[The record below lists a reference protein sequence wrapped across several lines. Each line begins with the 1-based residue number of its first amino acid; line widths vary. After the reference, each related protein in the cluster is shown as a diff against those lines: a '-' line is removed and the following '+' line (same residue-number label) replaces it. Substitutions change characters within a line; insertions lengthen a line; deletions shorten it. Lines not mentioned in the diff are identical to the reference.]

1 MTNAPPVEANKRPVK
16 TRAVKMAIRMI
27 AKAANDLPK
36 ADRLGKSDPYCEF
49 TFHEEKQSTKVV
61 NNNQN
66 PKWNESFKWTLEVV
80 PEPTEGI
87 QAMIFD
93 HDIVGKNKLIAKG
106 VVPLAEVLEKGSAK
120 LEVALQSP
128 KDQPL
133 ESTLSVEMLYK
144 PPASMVLQQQV
155 DESENAMDN
164 LQVQLNTTRTR
175 LLEVESELRKVS
187 EAATENKMDLSAKKE
202 TVVVLAKLIDSEK
215 EHYEAKL
222 RDEKLYLQDQV
233 QELTAR
239 LEQERRGQGGSQ
251 SATQLQEANDQ
262 LHEVERQQKIL
273 QKVIPGF
280 KTGEEGDEQS
290 TIETPGIESASVPQF
305 EEVEDRV
312 LTTDDLNRVRA
323 AIIDAATKWHN
334 IGVILGLRPSTLK
347 LIKVANFDD
356 VEFCLNAVLAH
367 WLNQD
372 YLVTKHG
379 QPTWRKLLMAIAHP
393 AGADDTSL
401 ANRVAMG
408 RQPKSPGDTKQQ
420 PPKGGSYEDEQTPL
434 LHPSDESKKVCCTIL

>member
-1 MTNAPPVEANKRPVK
+1 
-16 TRAVKMAIRMI
+16 MI
-27 AKAANDLPK
+27 LKAANNLPK
-36 ADRLGKSDPYCEF
+36 ADRLSKSDPYCEL
-49 TFHEEKQSTKVV
+49 TFHEEKQSTKVI

-66 PKWNESFKWTLEVV
+66 PNWNESFKWTLEVV

-93 HDIVGKNKLIAKG
+93 DETVGKNKLIAKG

-128 KDQPL
+128 KDEPL
-133 ESTLSVEMLYK
+133 KSTLSVEILYK
-144 PPASMVLQQQV
+144 VPASMLLQQNLN
-155 DESENAMDN
+155 ESESAMDA
-164 LQVQLNTTRTR
+164 LQVQLNAARTR

-187 EAATENKMDLSAKKE
+187 EAAAENRMDLAAKKE
-202 TVVVLAKLIDSEK
+202 TVVALTKLVASEK

-239 LEQERRGQGGSQ
+239 LEQERREGRGRQ
-251 SATQLQEANDQ
+251 SATQLQEASDQ
-262 LHEVERQQKIL
+262 LQEVERHQKIVEM
-273 QKVIPGF
+273 VIPGF
-280 KTGEEGDEQS
+280 KIGEEGDDLFAY
-290 TIETPGIESASVPQF
+290 GIPDYKSASVPQF

-323 AIIDAATKWHN
+323 AIIDAAPKWHS
-334 IGVILGLRPSTLK
+334 IGEIFGLRPSTLK

-379 QPTWRKLLMAIAHP
+379 QPTWRKLLTTIADP
-393 AGADDTSL
+393 AGGDNMTL
-401 ANRVAMG
+401 ANRTAIG
-408 RQPKSPGDTKQQ
+408 LQQKSPGDTKHQ
-420 PPKGGSYEDEQTPL
+420 PPKGWSQEKTPL
-434 LHPSDESKKVCCTIL
+434 LYPGDERKNRCCTIL

>member
-1 MTNAPPVEANKRPVK
+1 
-16 TRAVKMAIRMI
+16 MAIRMI
-27 AKAANDLPK
+27 LKAANNLPK
-36 ADRLGKSDPYCEF
+36 ADRLSKSDPYCEL
-49 TFHEEKQSTKVV
+49 TFHEEKQSTKVI

-66 PKWNESFKWTLEVV
+66 PNWNESFKWTLEVV

-93 HDIVGKNKLIAKG
+93 DETVGKNKLIAKG

-128 KDQPL
+128 KDEPL
-133 ESTLSVEMLYK
+133 KSTLSVEILYK
-144 PPASMVLQQQV
+144 VPASMLLQQNLN
-155 DESENAMDN
+155 ESESAMDA
-164 LQVQLNTTRTR
+164 LQVQLNAARTH
-175 LLEVESELRKVS
+175 LLEVESELKKVS
-187 EAATENKMDLSAKKE
+187 EAAAENRMDLAAKKE
-202 TVVVLAKLIDSEK
+202 TVVALTKLVSSEK

-239 LEQERRGQGGSQ
+239 LEQERREGRGRQ
-251 SATQLQEANDQ
+251 SATQLQEASDQ
-262 LHEVERQQKIL
+262 LQEVERHQKIVEM
-273 QKVIPGF
+273 VIPGF
-280 KTGEEGDEQS
+280 KIDEEGDDLFAY
-290 TIETPGIESASVPQF
+290 GIPDYKSASVPQF

-323 AIIDAATKWHN
+323 AIIDAAPKWHS
-334 IGVILGLRPSTLK
+334 IGEIFGLRPSTLK

-379 QPTWRKLLMAIAHP
+379 QPTWRKLLTTIADP
-393 AGADDTSL
+393 AGGDNMTL
-401 ANRVAMG
+401 ANRTAIG
-408 RQPKSPGDTKQQ
+408 LQLKSPGDTKHQ
-420 PPKGGSYEDEQTPL
+420 PPKGWSQEKTPL
-434 LHPSDESKKVCCTIL
+434 LYPGDERKNRCCTIL

>member
-1 MTNAPPVEANKRPVK
+1 
-16 TRAVKMAIRMI
+16 MAIRMI
-27 AKAANDLPK
+27 LKAANKLPK
-36 ADRLGKSDPYCEF
+36 VDRLSKSDPYCEL
-49 TFHEEKQSTKVV
+49 TFHEEKQSTKVID
-61 NNNQN
+61 NSQN
-66 PKWNESFKWTLEVV
+66 PKWNESFKWTLEVA

-93 HDIVGKNKLIAKG
+93 HETIGKNKLIAKG

-128 KDQPL
+128 KDEPL

-144 PPASMVLQQQV
+144 VPASIPLQQHV
-155 DESENAMDN
+155 SESESAMDQ
-164 LQVQLNTTRTR
+164 LQVQLNVVRTR

-187 EAATENKMDLSAKKE
+187 EEAAENKMDLSATKE
-202 TVVVLAKLIDSEK
+202 TVVALTKLIASEK

-239 LEQERRGQGGSQ
+239 LEQERREGGGRQ
-251 SATQLQEANDQ
+251 SATQLQEASDQ
-262 LHEVERQQKIL
+262 LQEVERQQKIL
-273 QKVIPGF
+273 ERVIPGF
-280 KTGEEGDEQS
+280 KRDEEGDDLFAY
-290 TIETPGIESASVPQF
+290 GIPKFESASVPQF
-305 EEVEDRV
+305 EEVDDRV
-312 LTTDDLNRVRA
+312 LTTDDLNQVRA
-323 AIIDAATKWHN
+323 AIIDAAPKWHS
-334 IGVILGLRPSTLK
+334 IGEILGLRPSTLK

-379 QPTWRKLLMAIAHP
+379 QPTWRKLLTTIADP
-393 AGADDTSL
+393 AGGDNLSL
-401 ANRVAMG
+401 ANRAAIG
-408 RQPKSPGDTKQQ
+408 HQLKSPGDTKHQ
-420 PPKGGSYEDEQTPL
+420 PPKGWSQENEKTSLLYPGDER
-434 LHPSDESKKVCCTIL
+434 KNRCCTIL

>member
-1 MTNAPPVEANKRPVK
+1 
-16 TRAVKMAIRMI
+16 MAIRMI
-27 AKAANDLPK
+27 LKAANNLPK
-36 ADRLGKSDPYCEF
+36 ADRLSKSDPYCEL
-49 TFHEEKQSTKVV
+49 TFHEEKQSTKVI

-66 PKWNESFKWTLEVV
+66 PNWNESFKWTLEVV

-93 HDIVGKNKLIAKG
+93 DETVGKNKLIAKG

-128 KDQPL
+128 KDEPL
-133 ESTLSVEMLYK
+133 KSTLSVEILYK
-144 PPASMVLQQQV
+144 VPASMLLQQNLN
-155 DESENAMDN
+155 ESESAMDA
-164 LQVQLNTTRTR
+164 LQVQLNAARTH

-187 EAATENKMDLSAKKE
+187 EAAAENRMDLAAKKE
-202 TVVVLAKLIDSEK
+202 TVVALTKLVSSEK

-239 LEQERRGQGGSQ
+239 LEQERREGRGRQ
-251 SATQLQEANDQ
+251 SATQLQEASDQ
-262 LHEVERQQKIL
+262 LQEVERHQKIVEM
-273 QKVIPGF
+273 VIPGF
-280 KTGEEGDEQS
+280 KIGEEGDDLFAY
-290 TIETPGIESASVPQF
+290 GIPDYKSASVPQF

-323 AIIDAATKWHN
+323 AIIDAAPKWHS
-334 IGVILGLRPSTLK
+334 IGEIFGLRPSTLK

-379 QPTWRKLLMAIAHP
+379 QPTWRKLLTTIADP
-393 AGADDTSL
+393 AGGDNMTL
-401 ANRVAMG
+401 ANRTAIG
-408 RQPKSPGDTKQQ
+408 LQLKSPRDTKHQ
-420 PPKGGSYEDEQTPL
+420 PPKGWSQEKTPL
-434 LHPSDESKKVCCTIL
+434 LYPGDERKNRCCTIL

>member
-1 MTNAPPVEANKRPVK
+1 
-16 TRAVKMAIRMI
+16 MI
-27 AKAANDLPK
+27 LKAANNLPK
-36 ADRLGKSDPYCEF
+36 ADRLSKSDPYCEL
-49 TFHEEKQSTKVV
+49 TFHEEKQSTKVI

-66 PKWNESFKWTLEVV
+66 PNWNESFKWTLEVV

-93 HDIVGKNKLIAKG
+93 DETVGKNKLIAKG

-128 KDQPL
+128 KDEPL
-133 ESTLSVEMLYK
+133 KSTLSVEILYK
-144 PPASMVLQQQV
+144 VPASMLLQQNLN
-155 DESENAMDN
+155 ESESAMDA
-164 LQVQLNTTRTR
+164 LQVQLNAARTH
-175 LLEVESELRKVS
+175 LLEVESELKKVS
-187 EAATENKMDLSAKKE
+187 EAAAENRMDLAAKKE
-202 TVVVLAKLIDSEK
+202 TVVALTKLVSSEK

-239 LEQERRGQGGSQ
+239 LEQERREGRGRQ
-251 SATQLQEANDQ
+251 SATQLQEASDQ
-262 LHEVERQQKIL
+262 LQEVERHQKIVEM
-273 QKVIPGF
+273 VIPGF
-280 KTGEEGDEQS
+280 KIGEEGDDLFAY
-290 TIETPGIESASVPQF
+290 GIPDYKSASVPQF

-323 AIIDAATKWHN
+323 AIIDAAPKWHS
-334 IGVILGLRPSTLK
+334 IGEIFGLRPSTLK

-379 QPTWRKLLMAIAHP
+379 QPTWRKLLTTIADP
-393 AGADDTSL
+393 AGGDNMTL
-401 ANRVAMG
+401 ANRTAIG
-408 RQPKSPGDTKQQ
+408 LQQKSPGDTKHQ
-420 PPKGGSYEDEQTPL
+420 PPKGWSQEKTPL
-434 LHPSDESKKVCCTIL
+434 LYPGDERKNRCCTIL

>member
-1 MTNAPPVEANKRPVK
+1 
-16 TRAVKMAIRMI
+16 MAIRMI
-27 AKAANDLPK
+27 LKAANNLPK
-36 ADRLGKSDPYCEF
+36 ADRLSKSDPYCEL
-49 TFHEEKQSTKVV
+49 TFHEEKQSTKVI

-66 PKWNESFKWTLEVV
+66 PNWNESFKWTLEVV

-93 HDIVGKNKLIAKG
+93 DETVGKNKLIAKG

-128 KDQPL
+128 KDEPL
-133 ESTLSVEMLYK
+133 KSTLSVEILYK
-144 PPASMVLQQQV
+144 VPASMLLQQNLN
-155 DESENAMDN
+155 ESESAMDA
-164 LQVQLNTTRTR
+164 LQVQLNAARTH
-175 LLEVESELRKVS
+175 LLEVESELKKVS
-187 EAATENKMDLSAKKE
+187 EAAAENRMDLAAKKE
-202 TVVVLAKLIDSEK
+202 TVVALTKLVSSEK

-239 LEQERRGQGGSQ
+239 LEQERREGRGRQ
-251 SATQLQEANDQ
+251 SATQLQEASDQ
-262 LHEVERQQKIL
+262 LQEVERHQKIVEM
-273 QKVIPGF
+273 VIPGF
-280 KTGEEGDEQS
+280 KIGEEGDDLFAY
-290 TIETPGIESASVPQF
+290 GIPDYKSASVPQF

-323 AIIDAATKWHN
+323 AIIDAAPKWHS
-334 IGVILGLRPSTLK
+334 IGEIFGLRPSTLK

-379 QPTWRKLLMAIAHP
+379 QPTWRKLLTTIADP
-393 AGADDTSL
+393 AGGDNMTL
-401 ANRVAMG
+401 ANRTAIG
-408 RQPKSPGDTKQQ
+408 LQQKSPGDTKHQ
-420 PPKGGSYEDEQTPL
+420 PPKGWSQEKTPL
-434 LHPSDESKKVCCTIL
+434 LYPGDERKNRCCTIL